1 MKKNIL
7 TMMLFAVAAIA
18 SVSCQKEA
26 QNAPAQ
32 PVTLTFTSANPE
44 TKTEWNEDNQT
55 IWWSDKDAIRVALK
69 IGETWYAD
77 GSSAKL
83 YQSSSLSGSSP
94 TATFTIKGFTQEKI
108 TEENWD
114 GDYQFYALYP
124 DSVEDANFAQSSSLA
139 TLNIKSEQNLSSK
152 SFDKSADILWGK
164 AGSVYN
170 ALPESEDVHLEW
182 TRIVAHAYITLK
194 DINGMTAGEKVTSV
208 TLKAQDGAEVT
219 GTYKLHMA
227 EGTLTASSPSNTVKL
242 SCAGV
247 EMVENG
253 SLTFWACINPCT
265 ITSLDITV
273 ETDAA
278 LYTCSKSGFSR
289 EFLQNKRNI
298 LPVDMS
304 GATRTEKE
312 VEEVTGYYVKVTE
325 APADGDWSGA
335 YLLVCESTKQI
346 MGPMGNDHF
355 EAVDYIISENKIPRT
370 AENAAYQLVI
380 SKNASNVYSLC
391 VDSKFVGATASNK
404 TALSFSELLQDGN
417 AAYQWTITLNN
428 LNNADI
434 ANVGC
439 DGRYL
444 KRSSTST
451 TLKFAAYASGAK
463 AVQLYKLQN

>member
-18 SVSCQKEA
+18 SVSCQKED
-26 QNAPAQ
+26 QIAPAE

-44 TKTEWNEDNQT
+44 TKTEWNEENQT

-77 GSSAKL
+77 KSGAKL
-83 YQSSSLSGSSP
+83 YQSTSLSGSSP

-139 TLNIKSEQNLSSK
+139 TVNIKSDQNLSSEY
-152 SFDKSADILWGK
+152 FDKSADILWGE
-164 AGSVYN
+164 ACSVYD

-194 DINGMTAGEKVTSV
+194 DINEMTAGEKVTSV

-227 EGTLTASSPSNTVKL
+227 EGTLTSSSPSNTVKL

-325 APADGDWSGA
+325 EPADGDWSGTYILVA
-335 YLLVCESTKQI
+335 EKSGSSYVFNQTIQSNWGKFTSVEFMENRISSVSVSGYEIKIETGSVSGTYALKLKSGVYLSASAKSEINTSVAKGDGTDMKIALQDNGTV
-346 MGPMGNDHF
+346 
-355 EAVDYIISENKIPRT
+355 IISSNSKPERT
-370 AENAAYQLVI
+370 LQC
-380 SKNASNVYSLC
+380 NV
-391 VDSKFVGATASNK
+391 
-404 TALSFSELLQDGN
+404 
-417 AAYQWTITLNN
+417 
-428 LNNADI
+428 
-434 ANVGC
+434 
-439 DGRYL
+439 
-444 KRSSTST
+444 STSYGFRFYDNGSQVNPT
-451 TLKFAAYASGAK
+451 
-463 AVQLYKLQN
+463 LYKLQN

>member
-77 GSSAKL
+77 GSGAKL
-83 YQSSSLSGSSP
+83 YQSTSLSGSLA

-108 TEENWD
+108 TEGNWS

-164 AGSVYN
+164 AGSVYK

-247 EMVENG
+247 EMGENG

-273 ETDAA
+273 ETDVAT
-278 LYTCSKSGFSR
+278 YTCSKSGFSR

-325 APADGDWSGA
+325 APADGDWSGTYILVA
-335 YLLVCESTKQI
+335 EKSGSSYVFNQTIQSNWGKFTSVESMENRISSVSVSGYEIKIETGSVSGTYALKLKSGVYLSASAKNTINTSDAKGDGTDMKIALQ
-346 MGPMGNDHF
+346 NDGT
-355 EAVDYIISENKIPRT
+355 VIISSNSKSERT
-370 AENAAYQLVI
+370 LQC
-380 SKNASNVYSLC
+380 NV
-391 VDSKFVGATASNK
+391 
-404 TALSFSELLQDGN
+404 
-417 AAYQWTITLNN
+417 
-428 LNNADI
+428 
-434 ANVGC
+434 
-439 DGRYL
+439 
-444 KRSSTST
+444 STSFGFRFYDNGGQVNPT
-451 TLKFAAYASGAK
+451 
-463 AVQLYKLQN
+463 LYKLQN